1 MRKRRKHNKE
11 DEVFN
16 MKYVL
21 EINHKIDMLKRLW
34 SLFTQNKEW
43 VLSLLFV
50 SSIIHSI
57 LLYGLFGI
65 NILEFY
71 SLTDIFVN
79 FAEVFVPFLI

>member
-43 VLSLLFV
+43 VLSLLFGN
-50 SSIIHSI
+50 HR
-57 LLYGLFGI
+57 
-65 NILEFY
+65 
-71 SLTDIFVN
+71 DR
-79 FAEVFVPFLI
+79 FLIPLNGTAATA